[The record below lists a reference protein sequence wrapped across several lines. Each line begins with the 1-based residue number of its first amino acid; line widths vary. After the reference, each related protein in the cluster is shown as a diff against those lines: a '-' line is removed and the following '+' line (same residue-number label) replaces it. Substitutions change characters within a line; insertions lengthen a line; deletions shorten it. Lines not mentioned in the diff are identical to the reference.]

1 MYYICI
7 TIFISIHDV
16 SMCTTH
22 VYNAAVPLRKK
33 APISETCNIPA
44 TMSGHDRQELEKS
57 FAIAATEVTLDE
69 ARLLLSNV
77 WIKSG

>member
-1 MYYICI
+1 MYYF
-7 TIFISIHDV
+7 IFISIHDV

-44 TMSGHDRQELEKS
+44 T
-57 FAIAATEVTLDE
+57 IAATEVALDE